1 MLAACRAVARTDD
14 YVHSDTKKEW
24 NSAKTCLN
32 TGKVRASVPPPGPSF
47 LLPDPLAPPSPPKG
61 RPVRRQLHLPPS
73 LTLRHRPHRLTSRL
87 TGDGLV
93 RAPDPTVDLD
103 RDWRKGLDVRCDRV
117 DLARDA
123 RRGHLERVKQDRVAT
138 RCTFRNGQANA
149 SVLADHWMMERRGG
163 GGLTQSRA

>member
-1 MLAACRAVARTDD
+1 MLAACRAVGRKDD
-14 YVHSDTKKEW
+14 YVHSDTKKKWKLCKDLLEHW
-24 NSAKTCLN
+24 
-32 TGKVRASVPPPGPSF
+32 KVRASVPPPRPSF

-73 LTLRHRPHRLTSRL
+73 LTLRRRPHRLTSRL

-93 RAPDPTVDLD
+93 RPPDPTVDLD

-123 RRGHLERVKQDRVAT
+123 RRGHLERVKKDRVAT
-138 RCTFRNGQANA
+138 RCTVRNGQANA
-149 SVLADHWMMERRGG
+149 SVLE
-163 GGLTQSRA
+163 